1 MSNISKKIK
10 IELCKFNLTNKL
22 ITDRS
27 IEIHKK
33 KIYQIEN
40 FYNEKLKFYSPRD
53 FKYLYSKQYD
63 SCHIWGSGS
72 TADITKN
79 FIKHERSFFHIGFGF
94 SCLLDIDFNFYF
106 IENSS
111 KKNLDFLKVQNNALA
126 KFIDTKKTILAF
138 KNLWQEK
145 NDMDLAYET
154 YKNKTLFIR
163 DLIIPHYNMSDFAIN
178 NTIDKLLHDDPNYF
192 RESCSSIIT
201 SIIFAKFL
209 GFKKIVLHGVD
220 FYGDYFFD
228 KGAYIKKYSEFIP
241 PHVKN
246 IYDKKWRNSQNKHPT
261 ANCLEVM
268 LPKLRDKLKIDH
280 NIELLTASKISGSI
294 KHLNSFFND

>member
-1 MSNISKKIK
+1 MSNISKRIK

-40 FYNEKLKFYSPRD
+40 FYNEKLKFFSPLD
-53 FKYLYSKQYD
+53 FKYLYSNQYD

-79 FIKHERSFFHIGFGF
+79 FVKYEKNFFHIGFGF

-106 IENSS
+106 IENAS
-111 KKNLDFLKVQNNALA
+111 KKNLDFLKVQNNALN
-126 KFIDTKKTILAF
+126 KFIDNKKTILAF

-154 YKNKTLFIR
+154 YKDKALFIR
-163 DLIIPHYNMSDFAIN
+163 DLIIPHYNASDFAIN
-178 NTIDKLLHDDPNYF
+178 NTINKLLYDDPNYF

-228 KGAYIKKYSEFIP
+228 KESYIKEYSEFIP

-246 IYDKKWRNSQNKHPT
+246 VYDKKWRNSQNKHPT
-261 ANCLEVM
+261 ANCLEVI
-268 LPKLRDKLKIDH
+268 LPKLRDKLKINH